1 MSGLDLAFKVCAV
14 FGGALFVVRLVL
26 QFFTGMD
33 GSDADA
39 PVDGG
44 ADISGT
50 DASFRLLSMQGITA
64 FFMIFGLAGLALL
77 QSGVG
82 PMPAVI
88 GAVVGGSIAVWVVA
102 KIFTGMKKLQSG
114 GGTLNLQNAV
124 GREGTVYLT
133 IPANGAGKVSVVVQN
148 RLGEFEAT
156 SESGEEL
163 KTGTSIRVVGVTGD
177 KVLVVV
183 RQPPS
188 K

>member
-1 MSGLDLAFKVCAV
+1 
-14 FGGALFVVRLVL
+14 
-26 QFFTGMD
+26 
-33 GSDADA
+33 
-39 PVDGG
+39 
-44 ADISGT
+44 
-50 DASFRLLSMQGITA
+50 
-64 FFMIFGLAGLALL
+64 
-77 QSGVG
+77 
-82 PMPAVI
+82 
-88 GAVVGGSIAVWVVA
+88 
-102 KIFTGMKKLQSG
+102 MKKLQSG